1 MHNCNKQYMKE
12 IKKYGMVQVPKLLN
26 VTTTK
31 VTGSPNQRRQNVT
44 AEIRLPAVR
53 RRFTCQMLYENSEFL
68 NFF

>member
-1 MHNCNKQYMKE
+1 MA
-12 IKKYGMVQVPKLLN
+12 QVPELLN

-44 AEIRLPAVR
+44 AEIRLPALR
-53 RRFTCQMLYENSEFL
+53 IRFTCQRLYENSEFS